1 MDIQFHLL
9 RGSAGELLPGFVSEH
24 QLGAVVTDFS
34 PLREP
39 LKWLDDVK
47 KKFPE
52 DIPLIQVN
60 TFVAQRLSLLDFL
73 HFCVPKS

>member
-60 TFVAQRLSLLDFL
+60 TFVAQKSVGFFAFL
-73 HFCVPKS
+73 RP